1 MTLIE
6 QARIIAA
13 DMWNLAGPN
22 RKAVLN
28 GEWDDIRQV
37 QCALLA
43 LETQAAEIARLRG
56 LLGEAGVA
64 LVEAIIGVG
73 DDYMTSEAHHP
84 DYVLIPVAKFD
95 QLVAAEEALKR
106 GDIRAETGGGE
117 DERP

>member
-56 LLGEAGVA
+56 LLGEA
-64 LVEAIIGVG
+64 EAGLEDVINPLRKIQR
-73 DDYMTSEAHHP
+73 D
-84 DYVLIPVAKFD
+84 
-95 QLVAAEEALKR
+95 AAEQGARLSGMAYAVANNLHFVRDIARTALSKL
-106 GDIRAETGGGE
+106 RAEKE
-117 DERP
+117 DG

>member
-13 DMWNLAGPN
+13 DMWSLDGPN

-37 QCALLA
+37 RCALLA

-56 LLGEAGVA
+56 LLGEA
-64 LVEAIIGVG
+64 EAGLEPFAEACTINNK
-73 DDYMTSEAHHP
+73 DDDEDIDDSLAATKITFGQLRLARTT
-84 DYVLIPVAKFD
+84 LAK
-95 QLVAAEEALKR
+95 L
-106 GDIRAETGGGE
+106 RAETGGGE